1 VIGRRTNLPEWASFQ
16 QRWGMPDGYHTPVR
30 RGAGLLVRRLGL
42 PIGVQARVLGPFGFQ
57 PGNNSTRRFEYP
69 WAFHAVPVDAG
80 KVVVD
85 LGGSL
90 GGLQFV
96 LSRAGAK
103 VINVDPGESAAM
115 GWRVTE
121 EAVAALNRAFATSVE
136 LRSAFLHEAG
146 LADGS
151 VDTLYSISTLEHVP
165 VDDLDR
171 LAGGIGRILRPGG
184 HAVLTVDLFYDLSPF
199 TARATNV
206 HGRNIDLC
214 AFVAASGLRLL
225 VGDPAELCG
234 YPEFDPSVILGRAT
248 EFVQGDVALN
258 TAQALVLVKDPW

>member
-1 VIGRRTNLPEWASFQ
+1 MIGRRTNPPEWYSFE
-16 QRWGMPDGYHTPVR
+16 QRWGTPNGYRTPVR

-42 PIGVQARVLGPFGFQ
+42 PIGVQARVLGPFAFQ
-57 PGNNSTRRFEYP
+57 PGNSSTRRFEYP
-69 WAFHAVPVDAG
+69 WAFHAVPVEAG

-103 VINVDPGESAAM
+103 VINVDPGEKAAM
-115 GWRVTE
+115 GWPVSGVTI
-121 EAVAALNRAFATSVE
+121 AALNRAFGTSVE

-146 LADGS
+146 LADES

-165 VDDLDR
+165 VDELGS
-171 LAGGIGRILRPGG
+171 LAAEIGRILRPGG

-199 TARATNV
+199 TARETNV
-206 HGRNIDLC
+206 HGRNIDLRS
-214 AFVAASGLRLL
+214 FVAATGLRLL

-234 YPEFDPSVILGRAT
+234 YPEFDPQVILSRGT
-248 EFVQGDVALN
+248 EFVQGNWALN